1 MLPDS
6 HRSWWLGAQTIFM
19 WVSVS
24 QTCSPRV
31 LVWHI
36 ALLPVCRTCLDLR
49 CSSIALP
56 LSFDGGGI
64 YLRQSLDAI
73 RLGIQL
79 GTLGFTFSTSSRG
92 PCTLTSSRRLGNS
105 HISTPSG
112 LALSNTI
119 DSGSLL
125 HAASGSAAIST
136 KLGNGNANLTSC

>member
-1 MLPDS
+1 M
-6 HRSWWLGAQTIFM
+6 WL
-19 WVSVS
+19 SVS
-24 QTCSPRV
+24 QRGSPRA
-31 LVWHI
+31 LVWPV
-36 ALLPVCRTCLDLR
+36 ALLHVCRTLDLR

-112 LALSNTI
+112 LALFNTI
-119 DSGSLL
+119 DSGRLL
-125 HAASGSAAIST
+125 HAASGSAATST
-136 KLGNGNANLTSC
+136 KLGMQTSTPC